1 MNRSPR
7 EPEVVSD
14 DVVIWEY
21 ASEAGDTYHPY
32 SDPYGSLPHKRQIP
46 NLYSKNQ
53 VEWASDNENGQWTPN
68 SDVVRR
74 PFKQY
79 NVLSVLF
86 FPLMVLFKHGS

>member
-53 VEWASDNENGQWTPN
+53 VEWASDNENGQWTTN

-74 PFKQY
+74 PF
-79 NVLSVLF
+79 NNIMCCRCSF
-86 FPLMVLFKHGS
+86 SR